1 MTLYEYLLR
10 TYGYNEPFF
19 SSEIIFEKYS
29 KPWIYKELSKL
40 CNEEKLIRFEK
51 GVYYVP
57 KKTLLGNSM
66 INPAK
71 VIEKKYIKSGEKIF
85 GYYSGQTILNRM
97 GLSTQMPNITE
108 IYTNNESAKVRDI
121 SVGKQKV
128 RLRRSRIAI
137 TESNVAVLCFLEVMN
152 LLPGSKMEE
161 EEREILSR
169 YVSENN
175 ICRKDITAYAPM
187 FPDKAMRTM
196 IESEV
201 IYSVTP

>member
-1 MTLYEYLLR
+1 MTLYESLLK

-19 SSEIIFEKYS
+19 SSEIIFEEYS
-29 KPWIYKELSKL
+29 KPWIYKELGKL
-40 CNEEKLIRFEK
+40 CREEKIIRFEK

-57 KKTLLGNSM
+57 KKTLFGNSM

-71 VIEKKYIKSGEKIF
+71 VIEKKYIKSGEKVF

-137 TESNVAVLCFLEVMN
+137 TEGNAAVLCFLEVMN
-152 LLPGSKMEE
+152 LLPGNMMDE
-161 EEREILSR
+161 EERKILSR
-169 YVSENN
+169 YVAENN
-175 ICRKDITAYAPM
+175 IRRKDITAYAPM

>member
-1 MTLYEYLLR
+1 MTLYEYLLN

-19 SSEIIFEKYS
+19 SSEIVFEKYS

-40 CNEEKLIRFEK
+40 CAEEKIIRFEK
-51 GVYYVP
+51 GVYYLP

-66 INPAK
+66 INPTK

-85 GYYSGQTILNRM
+85 GYYSGQTILNKM

-128 RLRRSRIAI
+128 RLRRSRIDI
-137 TESNVAVLCFLEVMN
+137 TESNAVVLCFLEVMN
-152 LLPGSKMEE
+152 LLPGSRIEE
-161 EEREILSR
+161 QEREILSR
-169 YVSENN
+169 YILENN
-175 ICRKDITAYAPM
+175 IRRKDITAYAPM